1 MPEKKKDVKP
11 EKPVTIA
18 IGVPGRKAH
27 VTHKVSKNKKGDV
40 VVEHTNVKLGKYD
53 KINLT
58 KMAGTKNV
66 KQGVKAVQSYHKQ
79 NSHRKQG
86 R

>member
-1 MPEKKKDVKP
+1 MAEKKKDVKP
-11 EKPVTIA
+11 EKSVTLA

-27 VTHKVSKNKKGDV
+27 VTHKVSKDKKGDV

-58 KMAGTKNV
+58 NKAGSKSV
-66 KQGVKAVQSYHKQ
+66 SQGVKAVKTYHKQ
-79 NSHRKQG
+79 NPHRKQG